1 VAAAVPFLE
10 GAVFDPTATHA
21 MGEAFDCACRL
32 LHDIGE
38 LDNALK
44 QVIAKRIIEVA
55 RGGERNPNKLC
66 EHALQAL
73 GFLHKALGDGAA
85 RVPAT
90 QHVGKVL

>member
-1 VAAAVPFLE
+1 
-10 GAVFDPTATHA
+10 

-32 LHDIGE
+32 LHDIGQ

-73 GFLHKALGDGAA
+73 GDGAA

-90 QHVGKVL
+90 QDVGEVLLSQ